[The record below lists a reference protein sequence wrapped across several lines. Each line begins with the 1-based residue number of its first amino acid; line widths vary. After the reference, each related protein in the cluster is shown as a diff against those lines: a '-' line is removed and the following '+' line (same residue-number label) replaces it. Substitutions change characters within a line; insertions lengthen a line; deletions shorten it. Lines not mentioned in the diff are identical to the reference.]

1 MENANYLKKND
12 KIYSLWANCMYP
24 KTYTVTKVIE
34 KGTLIEVHYKDDKT
48 YRIAYAHKHSWF
60 LSGPNGD
67 IYFADKD
74 LAERFERRAIN
85 AEKYEG
91 LIMDIK
97 SIRSL
102 SDELGIS
109 ITATPIK

>member
-1 MENANYLKKND
+1 
-12 KIYSLWANCMYP
+12 MYP